1 MKRFIMAVALIIG
14 LLLIGGCQRN
24 DQQTTV
30 SNTSEQ
36 TTNSTETVKK
46 SAMPTLFIHG
56 YSGTVNSFG
65 GMISRFESQ
74 QLAKKEL
81 VITVQADGTLQV
93 DGSFSHANSNPMV
106 QVLFAD
112 NTNNEWNQTDWIYT
126 VLKYLKSQGV
136 DQTNIVGHSMGG
148 VSSLRYLTTY
158 GEPEDAAK
166 VTKLIAIGS
175 PFNDLIDTSNEQNL
189 EELLE
194 SGPTQKA
201 SRYVDYQSGVSNIP
215 ENLSILLLAGK
226 LNETTLGDGTVPT
239 TSALSVYSLLKQ
251 NGIPVDQQVYTG
263 QNAQHSQLHENLAV
277 DQKIAEEL
285 WELRK

>member
-1 MKRFIMAVALIIG
+1 MKKFIAGVILIIG
-14 LLLIGGCQRN
+14 LLLISGCQRN
-24 DQQTTV
+24 DRQTTV
-30 SNTSEQ
+30 SSRGEQ
-36 TTNSTETVKK
+36 TTISTETLKK
-46 SAMPTLFIHG
+46 TATPTLFIHG

-65 GMISRFESQ
+65 GMISRFEGQ

-93 DGSFSHANSNPMV
+93 DGSFSHSNSNPMV

-126 VLKYLKSQGV
+126 VLKYLKNQGV

-166 VTKLIAIGS
+166 VVKLIAIGS
-175 PFNDLIDTSNEQNL
+175 PFNDLVDTSDEQTVEN
-189 EELLE
+189 LLE

-201 SRYVDYQSGVSNIP
+201 SRYMDYQNGVSNIP

-226 LNETTLGDGTVPT
+226 LNETTLNDETVPT
-239 TSALSVYSLLKQ
+239 TSALSVYSLLKE
-251 NGIPVDQQVYTG
+251 NSIPVEQQVYTG
-263 QNAQHSQLHENLAV
+263 PKAQHSQLHENLAV
-277 DQKIAEEL
+277 DKKIAEEL
-285 WELRK
+285 WEPRK